1 MTDTGAEMPAAER
14 DRGRR
19 RDRHGGYIATI
30 LLAVVLALFGLVL
43 LGGGIWLIALGG
55 SWYYAIAG
63 LGLCVTAWFLAR
75 PAMPA
80 FWVYLATYAFTLV
93 WAFWEKG
100 GDWWAQ
106 VPRLVAP
113 SVVLILVL
121 LTLPVLRSGRRDR
134 RARPS

>member
-1 MTDTGAEMPAAER
+1 MTDTRAEIQPTET
-14 DRGRR
+14 DRIRR
-19 RDRHGGYIATI
+19 RGATGGYIATL
-30 LLAVVLALFGLVL
+30 LLAIVLAIFGFVL
-43 LGGGIWLIALGG
+43 LAGGVWLIALGG

-63 LGLCVTAWFLAR
+63 LGLCATAWFLGQ

-80 FWVYLATYAFTLV
+80 FWIYLATYGFTVV

-121 LTLPVLRSGRRDR
+121 LTLPVLKSGKRGR
-134 RARPS
+134 

>member
-1 MTDTGAEMPAAER
+1 MTDTGAEMPSAER
-14 DRGRR
+14 DRVRR
-19 RDRHGGYIATI
+19 RDRSGGYIATV
-30 LLAVVLALFGLVL
+30 LLAVVLGIFGLVL
-43 LGGGIWLIALGG
+43 LGGGIWLIVLGG

-63 LGLCVTAWFLAR
+63 LGLCVTAWFLVQ
-75 PAMPA
+75 PAMLA
-80 FWVYLATYAFTLV
+80 FWVYLATYAFTLA

-134 RARPS
+134 